1 MFIDCG
7 RQEVRLDDHSSHIIV
22 KNSKQ
27 VRSQR
32 LCVCFRDN
40 RSFSVAETL
49 VKVKGEEFGWCQL
62 LGNKA
67 PLFCSRATALFTTC
81 LSRRELLPHSK
92 HSSEPAARSWMERF
106 IISQINFQFLS
117 AMQQCSYAKPTQTS
131 FLVSSNIFCANEPSK
146 MKTP

>member
-40 RSFSVAETL
+40 RSFSAAETL
-49 VKVKGEEFGWCQL
+49 AKVKGEEFGWCQL

-67 PLFCSRATALFTTC
+67 PLF
-81 LSRRELLPHSK
+81 
-92 HSSEPAARSWMERF
+92 
-106 IISQINFQFLS
+106 
-117 AMQQCSYAKPTQTS
+117 
-131 FLVSSNIFCANEPSK
+131 
-146 MKTP
+146 

>member
-27 VRSQR
+27 VRSQG
-32 LCVCFRDN
+32 LCICFRDN
-40 RSFSVAETL
+40 RSFSAAETL

-81 LSRRELLPHSK
+81 LSRRPHSK
-92 HSSEPAARSWMERF
+92 HSPEPAARSWMERF
-106 IISQINFQFLS
+106 IVSQIDFQFLP
-117 AMQQCSYAKPTQTS
+117 AVQQCSYTKPTHPS
-131 FLVSSNIFCANEPSK
+131 FLVSSNIICASEPSK

>member
-32 LCVCFRDN
+32 LCICFRDN
-40 RSFSVAETL
+40 RSFSAAETL

-67 PLFCSRATALFTTC
+67 PPLFCSRATALFT
-81 LSRRELLPHSK
+81 RIELLPHSK
-92 HSSEPAARSWMERF
+92 HSPEPAARSCMERF
-106 IISQINFQFLS
+106 VVSQIDFQFLP
-117 AMQQCSYAKPTQTS
+117 AVQQCSYTKPTHTS
-131 FLVSSNIFCANEPSK
+131 FLVSSSIICATEPSE
-146 MKTP
+146 MRTP